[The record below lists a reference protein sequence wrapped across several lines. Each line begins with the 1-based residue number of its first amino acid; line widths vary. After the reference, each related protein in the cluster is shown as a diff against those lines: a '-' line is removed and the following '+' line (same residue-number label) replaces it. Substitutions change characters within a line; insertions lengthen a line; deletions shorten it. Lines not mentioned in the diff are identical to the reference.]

1 MQPIERHP
9 SESHER
15 KSVNEQMK
23 ALQAVLREIAAKQ
36 LARERPDHTLQPT
49 ALVNE
54 AYLRLC
60 EQKNLEAAN
69 RSIFLAAAAETIRRV
84 LIDYARKRQGLK
96 RGGDK
101 ERVSL
106 SIAAPMQDE
115 PPVDL
120 LDLNDAMEKL
130 KRKSDRM
137 YRVVVHR
144 YFAGLTMGEIAETL
158 GVGLRTVEDDWAF
171 AKAWLRRELE
181 R

>member
-1 MQPIERHP
+1 MEPTEP
-9 SESHER
+9 KPGKSHER
-15 KSVNEQMK
+15 KAVNEQMN
-23 ALQAVLREIAAKQ
+23 ALQAVLREMAVKQ
-36 LARERPDHTLQPT
+36 MARERPDHTLQPT

-60 EQKNLEAAN
+60 EQKNLEAAD

-84 LIDYARKRQGLK
+84 LIDHARKRRGLK
-96 RGGDK
+96 RGGDR

-106 SIAAPMQDE
+106 SVVSPMQDE

-120 LDLNDAMEKL
+120 LDLDDAMEKL
-130 KRKSDRM
+130 KRKSERI
-137 YRVVVHR
+137 YNVVVCR
-144 YFAGLTMGEIAETL
+144 YFAGLTMGEIAKTL

>member
-1 MQPIERHP
+1 MEPTERNP
-9 SESHER
+9 SEAHER

-23 ALQAVLREIAAKQ
+23 ALQAVLREMAAKQ

-84 LIDYARKRQGLK
+84 LIDHARRRQGLK

-106 SIAAPMQDE
+106 SVAAPTQDE

-120 LDLNDAMEKL
+120 LDLNDVMEKL
-130 KRKSDRM
+130 KRKSERM
-137 YRVVVHR
+137 YNVVVQR
-144 YFAGLTMGEIAETL
+144 YFAGLTMGEIAEML